1 MAEPPPV
8 TIPFPPQFIA
18 SLASAIRTQTN
29 ALLEIKAS
37 LAVLAER
44 LDRIVDAER
53 AEADDLREIH
63 RAIIDAGRDANDAK
77 HAAVATRKDLTG
89 PVVLHTP
96 EQLEAL
102 KQPSAWQA
110 FGVLAEKA
118 QKLPVWLRI
127 LAGTSVGAAL
137 LEAAHK
143 FLRF

>member
-1 MAEPPPV
+1 MSDP
-8 TIPFPPQFIA
+8 IPFPPQFVS

-37 LAVLAER
+37 LALIAER

-53 AEADDLREIH
+53 AESDDLREIH

-77 HAAVATRKDLTG
+77 HAAIATRKDITG
-89 PVVLHTP
+89 PVMLHTP

-102 KQPSAWQA
+102 KPSTWEA
-110 FGVLAEKA
+110 FGVLAERA

-127 LAGTSVGAAL
+127 LAGTSIGGALVEAL
-137 LEAAHK
+137 HRWLK
-143 FLRF
+143 T